1 MGSFEVNKITSSG
14 KKKFLK
20 ALLQDIEALDRMLH
34 EGKIERGVRRI
45 GAEQEFALVDKHFRP
60 SKNGVEIL
68 GRIND
73 PHFTSELAKYNLEIN
88 LDPLELKGKAFSQM
102 EKQLRGLLNKADDLA
117 SKTDDR
123 IILTG
128 ILPSIDI
135 RSVKM
140 DFMTPNPRYFA
151 LDEIIKE
158 LRGEDFE
165 LNILGVDELIL
176 AHTNILFEAC
186 NTSFQMHLQV
196 DPDEFADMYNWAQM
210 ISGPVLAICANSPLL
225 FGRQLWSETRI
236 SLFQQSIDMR
246 SKGYHLREREQRVSF
261 GSGWISCI
269 TDIYKND
276 ITRFPLILTS
286 EVEEDAIRKLKEGAI
301 PKLKAL
307 NLHNGTIW
315 KWNRPCYGVA
325 NGIAHL
331 RIENRYIPS
340 GPTVIDEMANFAF
353 WVGLM
358 QNMPDRYRG
367 KWQDMEFDQAKE
379 NFYKAATA
387 GIQSA
392 MVWDG
397 EILSSRDLV
406 RTHLL
411 PMASEGLR
419 KVGVDASDIE
429 RYMGVIAGRV
439 EKGQNGSRWTINSF
453 RKLKK
458 ELDRDEALIALTA
471 DMHRQRKSRKPVHEW
486 KLPTLTKARKT
497 EVDYNYVVN
506 VMRTDVITVLENDL
520 VELVAKIMEWRNIR
534 HIPVED
540 TRGKILG
547 VITKKHIDSYFAKR
561 GRKKLATAG
570 DIMQRQIVTIEPETD
585 VKFAMLLMIEHK
597 VSCLPV
603 VSGDQLVGII
613 TDTDAELLWKK
624 LKDRNNAAG

>member
-1 MGSFEVNKITSSG
+1 MGSAEIKKINAAN

-20 ALLQDIEALDRMLH
+20 ALLNDIDALDIMLK
-34 EGKIERGVRRI
+34 ENKIESGIKRI
-45 GAEQEFALVDKHFRP
+45 GAEQEFALVDRHYRP
-60 SKNGVEIL
+60 SKNGPEIL
-68 GRIND
+68 GRIGD
-73 PHFTSELAKYNLEIN
+73 PHFTTELAKYNLEIN
-88 LDPLELKGKAFSQM
+88 LDPIELKDKAFAQM
-102 EKQLRGLLNKADDLA
+102 EKQLRLLLNKADDLA
-117 SKTDDR
+117 QKTDDH

-135 RSVKM
+135 RAVKM

-196 DPDEFADMYNWAQM
+196 DPEEFADMYNWAQM
-210 ISGPVLAICANSPLL
+210 ISGPVLAISANSPLL

-261 GSGWISCI
+261 GNGWIECI

-276 ITRFPLILTS
+276 ITRFPLILAANN
-286 EVEEDAIRKLKEGAI
+286 EENSLERLKKGEI
-301 PKLKAL
+301 PKLASL

-325 NGIAHL
+325 NGVAHL

-340 GPTVIDEMANFAF
+340 GPTVIDEMANMAF

-358 QNMPDRYRG
+358 QSMPEKYRG
-367 KWQDMEFDQAKE
+367 NWKNQEFDQAKE

-387 GIQSA
+387 GMQSA
-392 MVWDG
+392 MVWEG

-406 RTHLL
+406 RKHLL
-411 PMASEGLR
+411 GMAEEGLKKVGIASE
-419 KVGVDASDIE
+419 DIE
-429 RYMGVIAGRV
+429 RYLGVIEGRV
-439 EKGQNGSRWTINSF
+439 STGQNGSRWTINSF

-458 ELDRDEALIALTA
+458 EMDRDDALIALTA
-471 DMHRQRKSRKPVHEW
+471 DMHRQRKSRKPVHQW
-486 KLPTLTKARKT
+486 RLPALTKAKNM

-506 VMRTDVITVLENDL
+506 VMRTDIITVQENDL
-520 VELVAKIMEWRNIR
+520 IDLVAKIMEWRNIR
-534 HIPVED
+534 HIPVENQK
-540 TRGKILG
+540 GKILG
-547 VITKKHIDSYFAKR
+547 VLTRKHIDAYFQNPK
-561 GRKKLATAG
+561 RKKLATAG
-570 DIMQRQIVTIEPETD
+570 EVMQRQVITIEPETD
-585 VKFAMLLMIEHK
+585 VKFALLLMIEHK

-613 TDTDAELLWKK
+613 TDTDAHEVWEK
-624 LKDRNNAAG
+624 LKKRNAAN